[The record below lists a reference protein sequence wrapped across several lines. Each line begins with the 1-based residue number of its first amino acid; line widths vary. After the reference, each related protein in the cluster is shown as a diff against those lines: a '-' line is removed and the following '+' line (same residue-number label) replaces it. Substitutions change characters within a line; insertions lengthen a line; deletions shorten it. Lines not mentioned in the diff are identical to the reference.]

1 MTGRFTASVTQ
12 TILVTGKLTV
22 TMTVMVT
29 TPVTEMLYS
38 TLTMPAIA
46 TLMVTE
52 TVSAAAMVPVVA
64 ISNGFKAPTVA
75 ILATVILT
83 GGSNAEVNGIRD
95 GNADVYKNG
104 ICVCNGNASGNAPI
118 HTLHSLPI
126 QYELL
131 RPESVMVM
139 VTFTKTVYVSVTAM
153 HLVMLP
159 FAHYIPSVSNMNS
172 FAPPSSPFPFAFP
185 TVCFMPSNEFQTKS
199 EMSNISTHRRRLQQ
213 NQQQ

>member
-1 MTGRFTASVTQ
+1 MTVI
-12 TILVTGKLTV
+12 TITV
-22 TMTVMVT
+22 TKIVS
-29 TPVTEMLYS
+29 S
-38 TLTMPAIA
+38 TLTVLT

-52 TVSAAAMVPVVA
+52 TVSAAATAPVVA
-64 ISNGFKAPTVA
+64 ISNGVRTSSVA

-159 FAHYIPSVSNMNS
+159 FAHYIPSLSNMNS